1 MDSISYITKRHC
13 RSLISVLCA
22 VILTVMAAIAIKY
35 TLDSQ
40 NVAGSVLAILMT
52 LQALAGWL
60 LVICPPYGSLLMQ
73 FPTGLWAASYFAA
86 SLFLLPTGYL
96 FLTHSDMQSYCNQ
109 WLSAYGYRLA
119 AQPTVTGIIFIVA
132 GLVAFLLSCLLLF
145 LARYL
150 RTVRKCLH
158 DDIRRGGTVEF
169 EVLSFLMFVLIA
181 AAAVIFTILSGENLS
196 EILADRFNLFMLIET
211 AAAGLLFFCTGL
223 LVHDFRS
230 KTFAFKVFEDQM
242 MKVETNADGTVYVPI
257 NEDRN
262 EDDTH
267 THPAVQTTQP
277 TASAQSGKP
286 AKLGKE
292 YIKEISLVMTA
303 EGDEALSENTEPF
316 IL

>member
-13 RSLISVLCA
+13 RSLISVLCT

-40 NVAGSVLAILMT
+40 NVAGGVFAVLTT
-52 LQALAGWL
+52 LQALACWL
-60 LVICPPYGSLLMQ
+60 LVICPPLGSLLMQ
-73 FPTGLWAASYFAA
+73 FPTGLWAAICFAA
-86 SLFLLPTGYL
+86 PFFLLPTGYL
-96 FLTHSDMQSYCNQ
+96 FLTHSDMQNYCNQ

-119 AQPTVTGIIFIVA
+119 TQPTVTGVIFIVA

-145 LARYL
+145 LSRYL

-158 DDIRRGGTVEF
+158 DDIRRGGTMEF
-169 EVLSFLMFVLIA
+169 ESLSFLMFVLIA
-181 AAAVIFTILSGENLS
+181 VGAVIFLILSGESLS
-196 EILADRFNLFMLIET
+196 EILTDSFHLFVLMET
-211 AAAGLLFFCTGL
+211 AATGLLFLCTGL
-223 LVHDFRS
+223 LARDFRS

-257 NEDRN
+257 NEDSN
-262 EDDTH
+262 EEDTPN
-267 THPAVQTTQP
+267 HPAAHSTQL
-277 TASAQSGKP
+277 TASVKP
-286 AKLGKE
+286 QKLGKKE